1 MSTPLRTVLI
11 GAGRIGAEYADDP
24 IMARH
29 YPYAA
34 HAQVLAAHPAFLW
47 DAAVDPSERARGHV
61 HQRWGVRELA
71 AAVSELP
78 ANYQPAVAVIATPPE
93 NRLAVLEQ
101 LTSLRAVLV
110 EKPLGTTL
118 ALSQRFLELCE
129 KRGILVQVNLTRR
142 ADETLRQLAGG
153 GLHEHIGRF
162 QAGFGLYGNGLLNN
176 GIHMVDLTRMLLGE
190 VYSVQTVAG
199 VDPYPSGPISRDVQV
214 PFMLELSDRR
224 VVMMQPL
231 RFEHYREN
239 ALDIWG
245 EGGRMAIMQES
256 LTITLYPRVENRAI
270 QGEYEIASDRP
281 SKLPGTM
288 GYALYRMYDNLAAA
302 LQAHASLWSPGDS
315 ALQTARVV
323 EAVLESAQQNGRPVH
338 VAQTA
343 SCRP

>member
-47 DAAVDPSERARGHV
+47 DAAVDPSERARAQLQ
-61 HQRWGVRELA
+61 QRWGIRHLA
-71 AAVSELP
+71 PTVSELP
-78 ANYQPAVAVIATPPE
+78 SSYHPEVAVIATPPE
-93 NRLAVLEQ
+93 NRLAILER
-101 LTSLRAVLV
+101 LTSVRAVLV
-110 EKPLGTTL
+110 EKPLGATV
-118 ALSQRFLELCE
+118 AQAQRFLELCV
-129 KRGILVQVNLTRR
+129 KRGLLVQINLTRR
-142 ADETLRQLAGG
+142 ADETLRQLAMG
-153 GLHEHIGRF
+153 GLQEQIGQF

-176 GIHMVDLTRMLLGE
+176 GIHMVDLARMLFGE
-190 VYSVQTVAG
+190 VYSVQTLGG
-199 VDPYPSGPISRDVQV
+199 VDPYPSGPIPGDVQV
-214 PFMLELSDRR
+214 PFAMELSDGRG
-224 VVMMQPL
+224 VMMQPL

-245 EGGRMAIMQES
+245 ERGRVAIMQES
-256 LTITLYPRVENRAI
+256 LTVMVYPRVENRAM

-302 LQAHASLWSPGDS
+302 LTEQAPLWSPGDS

-323 EAVLESAQQNGRPVH
+323 EAILESARQSGRPMP
-338 VAQTA
+338 VAQA
-343 SCRP
+343 VSCRS